1 MTIHL
6 FRYPGILP
14 QRQRTHE
21 DLDFA
26 VFNHSYPDVV
36 AEGEPTIDNGAKT
49 ASVATASKNE
59 LGRQAGSSGM
69 PLSNSPPQPEQRPR
83 SMVRDAVGLHAKAGS
98 RNLVRWEELAG
109 NLSVANSGMVQNR
122 ETLSCQS
129 AFLGVPALAGPLSG

>member
-69 PLSNSPPQPEQRPR
+69 PLSKSASATRATSSLYGTGTQWACTLKP
-83 SMVRDAVGLHAKAGS
+83 GH
-98 RNLVRWEELAG
+98 
-109 NLSVANSGMVQNR
+109 
-122 ETLSCQS
+122 ETLSDGKS
-129 AFLGVPALAGPLSG
+129 